1 MTADPRP
8 GQPPRPDLQADAGTP
23 HGRPDGGQT
32 RWVGYVELY
41 GRLLAAAIGQPAGTA
56 SPAPNGRPPAGRSPS
71 LHRHVLT
78 GLGHHVAPVPAERAA
93 AGRLVYLDAGV
104 PLTAKAAYLA
114 DLVQVAEVDF
124 AATWTDAVTGLA
136 PAVATTPGVDEDR
149 RVGDGAVLASLH
161 HLVRAHGAQATTPGV
176 RLTLIPRLFGPG
188 GEPASLFGRILPTWG
203 LADAAGREPVWV
215 ANLLAVAGWQV
226 SDRARAAIIAAQDAE
241 SAGRSWGQALSR
253 AAAAT
258 LRTSGRQ
265 EWDR

>member
-8 GQPPRPDLQADAGTP
+8 GQPARPDTP
-23 HGRPDGGQT
+23 PDPGNPDGGQA
-32 RWVGYVELY
+32 RRVGYVELY
-41 GRLLAAAIGQPAGTA
+41 GRLLAAANGQPPATA

-78 GLGHHVAPVPAERAA
+78 GLGHHVPPVPADRTT

-124 AATWTDAVTGLA
+124 AATWTEAVTGLA

-149 RVGDGAVLASLH
+149 RVGNGAVLASLH
-161 HLVRAHGAQATTPGV
+161 HLVRAHGAPATTPGV
-176 RLTLIPRLFGPG
+176 RVTLIPLLFGPG

-203 LADAAGREPVWV
+203 LAAADAAGREPVWAV
-215 ANLLAVAGWQV
+215 NLLAAAGWQV